1 MLYLISTTTRKR
13 ATKQTKTRREK
24 KEEGEEGAHQTAH
37 VLKYSRPSAGLSA
50 DTCGDVTA
58 SVRGANTGPQ
68 PSRSW
73 ADTCG
78 DVTAS
83 GSADTCGD
91 RTASV
96 RGATDRSTRTI
107 QT

>member
-1 MLYLISTTTRKR
+1 MIPIPYQYTYSMLYSISTTTRKR

-58 SVRGANTGPQ
+58 S
-68 PSRSW
+68 
-73 ADTCG
+73 
-78 DVTAS
+78 